1 MDDFTIDPDEL
12 ALFLAISEDLNKN
25 RLDDFGI
32 GSSADSAREEID
44 WHEDECCNNQY
55 IHKRDRQSQLRPFE
69 QYVDD
74 ICTGKRS
81 LWDDDPVTRPVMSK
95 VNCTELDI
103 VFYYNLCVFETP
115 RFEKMLDCLTMLQ
128 KKTWG
133 VPALALARTCNHLLQ
148 DEKES
153 AVPSERSL
161 LKKILA
167 DLTFYSDNFGNRKNV
182 RLTLDEGQPGFI
194 VTFTV
199 NQGPMNAKDVESTAS
214 DVKPC
219 GAENSTIRHRDRSDE
234 NQSMIARTVKQMEKN
249 GYTVEMAG
257 GNYPVS
263 RCFQCKQIS
272 VLWGEQKYIDHTLD
286 YCIDRVGICFRC
298 GDEDRDLDFEKI
310 EDRGEYLK
318 AILDHMSY
326 YDYNVLQMPDGKG
339 PNFKKCPNCGEI
351 QLVEGRRE
359 KEKTRGISYDIFIER
374 YCLSCRYQKN
384 DLEFYND
391 DYSDITGPM

>member
-25 RLDDFGI
+25 RLDGFET
-32 GSSADSAREEID
+32 GSSADSTPEKTD
-44 WHEDECCNNQY
+44 WHENESCNNQY
-55 IHKRDRQSQLRPFE
+55 GHRKNRQVPLRPFE

-81 LWDDDPVTRPVMSK
+81 LGDKRPVTMPVMSK
-95 VNCTELDI
+95 VDCTESDI
-103 VFYYNLCVFETP
+103 VFYYNLCAFETP
-115 RFEKMLDCLTMLQ
+115 EFEKMLDCLTILE
-128 KKTWG
+128 KKTWD

-167 DLTFYSDNFGNRKNV
+167 DLTFYSDKPGNRKNV

-199 NQGPMNAKDVESTAS
+199 NQDPKNAEDLELTSP

-219 GAENSTIRHRDRSDE
+219 SAENSTIRHRDGSDE
-234 NQSMIARTVKQMEKN
+234 NQSTQSMIARTVRQIAEN
-249 GYTVEMAG
+249 GYTVEMVDG
-257 GNYPVS
+257 RYPVT

-272 VLWGEQKYIDHTLD
+272 VLWGEQKYVDCSLD
-286 YCIDRVGICFRC
+286 CCINHRGICFRC
-298 GDEDRDLDFEKI
+298 GYED
-310 EDRGEYLK
+310 
-318 AILDHMSY
+318 
-326 YDYNVLQMPDGKG
+326 
-339 PNFKKCPNCGEI
+339 
-351 QLVEGRRE
+351 
-359 KEKTRGISYDIFIER
+359 KE
-374 YCLSCRYQKN
+374 
-384 DLEFYND
+384 
-391 DYSDITGPM
+391 SDCSRL